1 MTQTFVINCHLPQAD
16 MNLTKQVWDKVQIIQ
31 NDLLLWQPRFITLQ
45 QQQQAQS
52 LDDMSSSHSMDYHN
66 FFSDIKSTSSVMSQ
80 SYERLRPPHYQQ
92 QPSMGYF
99 PPVAQQPLPK
109 QSLFSIVAVM
119 SNGVWDICTSETH
132 TYRLQFSEFKYF
144 AAIKHLGENENVTT
158 LDIEDLD
165 VTDISDVSKPVKLL
179 YRTIPKKIHV
189 SHSPPPFI

>member
-1 MTQTFVINCHLPQAD
+1 

-80 SYERLRPPHYQQ
+80 SYERLRPLQYQQ
-92 QPSMGYF
+92 QQQPSSMGYF
-99 PPVAQQPLPK
+99 PPVAQQVLQK

-165 VTDISDVSKPVKLL
+165 VTDISDVTKPVKLL
-179 YRTIPKKIHV
+179 YKTIPKKIHV
-189 SHSPPPFI
+189 SVIPPPLPPRWNAKTHV